1 MLKMLIMIILKKKSK
16 HVSVGFVVADAVF
29 PIEPSTE
36 TVLWESLEGK
46 EISIAG
52 MVSLYEGSRR
62 SKLTIK
68 LPLKQGILKTSN
80 EINRHGC
87 AFGAI
92 NMSKNELPN
101 VAKFVCGLKKVHD
114 KHGNRSLLRH

>member
-1 MLKMLIMIILKKKSK
+1 MLIMIILKRKSK
-16 HVSVGFVVADAVF
+16 HVSVEFIVTDAVF
-29 PIEPSTE
+29 LIEPSME
-36 TVLWESLEGK
+36 TALCESLEGK

-52 MVSLYEGSRR
+52 IVSFYEGIRR
-62 SKLTIK
+62 SKLTLK

-101 VAKFVCGLKKVHD
+101 VAKFVCGLKEVHD
-114 KHGNRSLLRH
+114 KHGNRSLLRY